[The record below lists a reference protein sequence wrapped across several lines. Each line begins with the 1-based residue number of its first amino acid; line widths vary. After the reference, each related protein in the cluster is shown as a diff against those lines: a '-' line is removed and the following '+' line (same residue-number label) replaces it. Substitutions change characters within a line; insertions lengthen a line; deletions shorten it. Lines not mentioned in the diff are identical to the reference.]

1 MSCCNP
7 KIIDKGEEKKESLDL
22 VCPKC
27 KDKGTKVQTITLRS
41 LLKECC
47 QREVERDIPYK
58 FCKNSECEVVYFSS
72 KKGHFFTK
80 DELRV
85 KATLKD
91 AGLDVNVCYCFGHT
105 RQSVL
110 DELKSTGKT
119 NVLDDVKVKMKD
131 PGCFCETS
139 NPQGNCC
146 LGNITAWIK
155 EAKGLIN
162 D

>member
-1 MSCCNP
+1 MSCCSL
-7 KIIDKGEEKKESLDL
+7 KAIDKGNEKKEIL
-22 VCPKC
+22 VFTCPKC
-27 KDKGTKVQTITLRS
+27 KDKGSMVKTITLQS

-47 QREVERDIPYK
+47 QSKVERDIPYK
-58 FCKNSECEVVYFSS
+58 FCKNSECEVIYFSS
-72 KKGHFFTK
+72 KKEHFFTK
-80 DELRV
+80 DELTV

-105 RQSVL
+105 RQSVI

-119 NVLDDVKVKMKD
+119 NVLDEVKAKMKN

-155 EAKGLIN
+155 EAKGLIKR
-162 D
+162 